1 MPTREPARRRIVAD
15 IIKKINNGTYPPGST
30 LPSDRDLATEYDS
43 SLTPVKYA
51 MDELSIRG
59 YVVRH
64 QGKRTVVADHPPAG
78 TSTD

>member
-15 IIKKINNGTYPPGST
+15 IIEKIANGTYPPRSR
-30 LPSDRDLATEYDS
+30 LPSDRDLAAHYDC

-59 YVVRH
+59 YVVRQ
-64 QGKRTVVADHPPAG
+64 QGKPSVVAAQPPGVAA
-78 TSTD
+78 D